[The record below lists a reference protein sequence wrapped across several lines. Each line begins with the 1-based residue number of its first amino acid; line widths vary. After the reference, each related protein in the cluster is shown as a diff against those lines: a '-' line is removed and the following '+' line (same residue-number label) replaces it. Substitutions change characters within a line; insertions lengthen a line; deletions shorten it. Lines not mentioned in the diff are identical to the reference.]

1 MKHHKML
8 FVFEAIE
15 QFKTVTTVEFLGR
28 NVVSMHLESKQVD
41 MFARGLIDLYL
52 QRKLFRFPNQVLHD
66 LVRVSPIRIRWK
78 SAVALIQ
85 AELGNVKQSRTV
97 RSSSLTGV
105 LLS

>member
-1 MKHHKML
+1 ML

-15 QFKTVTTVEFLGR
+15 QFKTVTIVEFLGC

-41 MFARGLIDLYL
+41 MFARGL
-52 QRKLFRFPNQVLHD
+52 
-66 LVRVSPIRIRWK
+66 
-78 SAVALIQ
+78 
-85 AELGNVKQSRTV
+85 